1 MAGTPMNNN
10 LRHQEIMLQ
19 AVADA
24 LGPELLA
31 QVAFVGGCTTALLIT
46 DAFTLEAVRFTDDID
61 VIVHVLGPG
70 RWQHL
75 LAELRTRGF
84 HESPQD
90 DITCRM
96 RLAQA
101 GAQELIV
108 DLMPDDAQILGFTN
122 RWYADAVLA
131 ATYFPLSSGTVIR
144 VVSPVHFVAT
154 KLEAY
159 LGRGNN
165 DPLASR
171 DMEDLLSL
179 VDGRET
185 LLQEITAA
193 APELRG
199 YIAGQFTTLLQHP
212 DFDYAVQAAA
222 RNSRG
227 REDIIFQRWQAIA
240 SLAPDKTA

>member
-1 MAGTPMNNN
+1 M
-10 LRHQEIMLQ
+10 
-19 AVADA
+19 VDA
-24 LGPELLA
+24 LGPELLP

-46 DAFTLEAVRFTDDID
+46 DTFTLEAVRFTEDVD

-70 RWQHL
+70 RWQGL
-75 LAELRTRGF
+75 LAELRTHGF
-84 HESPQD
+84 RESPFD

-101 GAQELIV
+101 GSHDLIV
-108 DLMPDDAQILGFTN
+108 DFMPDDVQILGFTN
-122 RWYADAVLA
+122 RWYADAVQT
-131 ATYFPLSSGTVIR
+131 ATDFSLSSGTVIR

-159 LGRGNN
+159 QGRGNN

-185 LLQEITAA
+185 LAQKIATSPAVLKD
-193 APELRG
+193 
-199 YIAGQFTTLLQHP
+199 YIAVHFARLLQHP
-212 DFDYAVQAAA
+212 DFEYVVQAAA

-227 REDIIFQRWQAIA
+227 REAIIFRQWETIA
-240 SLAPDKTA
+240 NLLPD